1 MSLPKSRPYPRRR
14 RSLGGK
20 FTFHRGYGYY
30 RMSSGKPQT
39 RGLAALLRIEKERR
53 AREEAG
59 ADERI
64 DATPEGGQERAV
76 PRAAPAGVRAAESER
91 EAVPAAGDITAQAT
105 QEGSGRAAE
114 EVAGAASAQQ
124 SDAAPVA
131 PPSSEG
137 AEARQTAAER
147 PTTPVTSLPRLRP
160 APARGVRAPR
170 GKATPAAEPALVDD
184 PGWAKFVA
192 DWKPFLR
199 EGIKFKLCE
208 FFYRNTVA
216 VGRREFTTSTAHLS
230 RVSGAHRRHI
240 FLVLRQLEDLRF
252 IQKERVETNRK
263 DEGLVIRFF
272 PDRKA

>member
-1 MSLPKSRPYPRRR
+1 
-14 RSLGGK
+14 
-20 FTFHRGYGYY
+20 
-30 RMSSGKPQT
+30 MSSGKPQT

-53 AREEAG
+53 ARE
-59 ADERI
+59 ADEPA
-64 DATPEGGQERAV
+64 DATPEAGQERPAPRAV
-76 PRAAPAGVRAAESER
+76 PTGVRATESER
-91 EAVPAAGDITAQAT
+91 EAAPAAGEITAQAT

-114 EVAGAASAQQ
+114 EDAGAAPAQQ
-124 SDAAPVA
+124 SDAAPAA

-137 AEARQTAAER
+137 DETRQTVAER
-147 PTTPVTSLPRLRP
+147 HSAPVTSLPRSR
-160 APARGVRAPR
+160 AAQTRGERAPR
-170 GKATPAAEPALVDD
+170 RKATPAAEPALVDD
-184 PGWAKFVA
+184 PGWEKFMS

-199 EGIKFKLCE
+199 EGVKFKLCE

-216 VGRREFTTSTAHLS
+216 AGRREFKTSTAQLS

-252 IQKERVETNRK
+252 IQKESVETNRK